1 MIAMEL
7 NEIKSVYF
15 IGAGGIGM
23 SALVRYFINEGK
35 FVAGYDKTPCLLT
48 DALIKE
54 GANLHF
60 EDNKELI
67 PEQCRDP
74 LNTLVVFTPAVP
86 QDHTELIWFREKG
99 FNIEKR
105 AQVLG
110 TLTRSLKGLCVAG
123 THGKTTTA
131 TMTAHIMRQTS
142 MGCNAFLGGIS
153 KNYNSNYLLSE
164 SSEYVVVEADEYDRS
179 FHWLSPF
186 RSVVTSVDADHLD
199 VYGNYE
205 SYLESFSHYISL
217 IKPGGDLILREGV
230 SDLLKLNLQRDVTL
244 YTYSIE
250 KGDFYA
256 ENIRIGNES
265 IMFDFISPK
274 GTIRDI
280 QLGVPVRIN
289 IENGIAAIALAQLS
303 GASDNE
309 IRRGMSTFRGSD
321 RRFDIHI
328 KRPDMVYISD
338 YAHHPIE
345 VRHSAESIIELY
357 SGKKVTAIFQ
367 PHLYSRT
374 RDFYKEFA
382 ASLSLFDSVYLV
394 DIYPARERPIPG
406 ITSQLIA
413 ENMEKGVCRGVVS
426 IDGVADLVK
435 SIKEEIEVLV
445 TLGAGDIENCA
456 EEIEKILNCCSK

>member
-1 MIAMEL
+1 MEL

-48 DALIKE
+48 DELIKE

-131 TMTAHIMRQTS
+131 TMIAHIMRQTS
-142 MGCNAFLGGIS
+142 RGCNAFLGGIS

-179 FHWLSPF
+179 FHWLTPF

-199 VYGNYE
+199 IYGNYE
-205 SYLESFSHYISL
+205 NYLESFSHYISL

-230 SDLLKLNLQRDVTL
+230 SDLLKFNLHRDVTL
-244 YTYSIE
+244 YTYSVE
-250 KGDFYA
+250 KGDFHA
-256 ENIRIGNES
+256 ENIRMGNES

-274 GTIRDI
+274 GIIRDI

-309 IRRGMSTFRGSD
+309 IRRGMSTFKGND

-345 VRHSAESIIELY
+345 IRHSAESIIELY
-357 SGKKVTAIFQ
+357 SDKKVTAIFQ

-413 ENMEKGVCRGVVS
+413 ENMKKGVCRGVVS
-426 IDGVADLVK
+426 IDGVTDLVK
-435 SIKEEIEVLV
+435 SIKDEIEVLV
-445 TLGAGDIENCA
+445 TLGAGDIESCA